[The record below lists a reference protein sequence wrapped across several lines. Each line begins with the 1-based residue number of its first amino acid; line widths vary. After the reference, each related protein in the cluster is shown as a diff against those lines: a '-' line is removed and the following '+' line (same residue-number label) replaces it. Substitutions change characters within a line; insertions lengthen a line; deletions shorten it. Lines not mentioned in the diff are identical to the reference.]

1 METNKKIKDKLIKY
15 MKISNNLLGIKHFPL
30 LTAITPIIICLYS
43 FNYSM
48 KCQNTYNIPSKYFS
62 FTINDI
68 MPYGILITFII
79 VAILYN
85 YLFYKKINKGNK
97 IIDKTFY
104 FVGAVIPGFI
114 FTYIEFILFYLIF
127 INGNFNPVLPNIT
140 WLIILGIIVIIN
152 ILSFWHISDTST
164 KSRKITYYIATTLS
178 IIIKITVIIAF
189 LFAFINA
196 SPIRKM
202 YETTMIN
209 NENYV
214 ILSEYNQNYLVVK
227 YESIDTNTIFYTS
240 KYQLIKEEGLVMQ
253 FYSFENIECK

>member
-1 METNKKIKDKLIKY
+1 METNKKTKDKLIKY
-15 MKISNNLLGIKHFPL
+15 IKISNDLLGIKFFPL

-43 FNYSM
+43 FHYSM
-48 KCQNTYNIPSKYFS
+48 KCQSTYNIPLKYFS

-68 MPYGILITFII
+68 MPYGLIITLII

-104 FVGAVIPGFI
+104 LVGTVIPGFI

-127 INGNFNPVLPNIT
+127 INNKFNPVLPNTI
-140 WLIILGIIVIIN
+140 WLVISIVMVIIN
-152 ILSFWHISDTST
+152 ILSFWHISDIKT
-164 KSRKITYYIATTLS
+164 KLRRFIYYIATTLS
-178 IIIKITVIIAF
+178 VIIKVIVI
-189 LFAFINA
+189 FAFFIALIYA
-196 SPIRKM
+196 SPIKSM

-227 YESIDTNTIFYTS
+227 YENTDTNTIFYTS
-240 KYQLIKEEGLVMQ
+240 EYQLIHEEGLVMQ
-253 FYSFENIECK
+253 FSSFENIECK